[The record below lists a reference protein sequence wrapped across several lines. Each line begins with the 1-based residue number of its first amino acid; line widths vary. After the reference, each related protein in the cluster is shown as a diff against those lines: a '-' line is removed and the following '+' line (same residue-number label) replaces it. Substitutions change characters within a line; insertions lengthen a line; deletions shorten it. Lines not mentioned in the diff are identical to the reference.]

1 MSSNNALL
9 AVIVPLI
16 TGGVIAMG
24 IFLAAGVY
32 LFRRT
37 SEKIRQEARDKGITV
52 KMYCEDCRSTFE
64 MPASVVL
71 SSRFSHAPRKQVTV
85 KKPFVSTKGLPMA
98 GAVERAVKSKHY
110 YKCPVCH
117 LRAWLRIVDPD
128 EYYNRI
134 QPIFMKN
141 MVKMFW
147 LVPIGFGCLI
157 VFGLVYK
164 LVSLFF

>member
-1 MSSNNALL
+1 MSSIDVL
-9 AVIVPLI
+9 AVVIPLMA
-16 TGGVIAMG
+16 GGVIAMG
-24 IFLAAGVY
+24 LFVAVGIY

-37 SEKIRQEARDKGITV
+37 DEKVRQEASDKGITV

-71 SSRFSHAPRKQVTV
+71 SSRFSHAPRKQLLI
-85 KKPFVSTKGLPMA
+85 KKPFVSTKGIPMA
-98 GAVERAVKSKHY
+98 GNVERAVKSKHY

-117 LRAWLRIVDPD
+117 LRAWLKVVDPD
-128 EYYNRI
+128 EYYSQI
-134 QPIFMKN
+134 QPILIKN
-141 MVKMFW
+141 KMMMFL

-157 VFGLVYK
+157 VFGLIYK

>member
-1 MSSNNALL
+1 MSSNDVL
-9 AVIVPLI
+9 AVVIPLI
-16 TGGVIAMG
+16 AGGIIAMG
-24 IFLAAGVY
+24 VFVAAGIY

-37 SEKIRQEARDKGITV
+37 NEKVRQEASDRGITV

-71 SSRFSHAPRKQVTV
+71 SSRFSRAPRKKLLI
-85 KKPFVSTKGLPMA
+85 KKPFVSTKGIPMA
-98 GAVERAVKSKHY
+98 GSVERAVKSKHY

-117 LRAWLRIVDPD
+117 LRAWLKIVDPD
-128 EYYNRI
+128 EYYNQL

-141 MVKMFW
+141 MVKMFL

-157 VFGLVYK
+157 VFGFIYK

>member
-1 MSSNNALL
+1 MNSNDVL

-16 TGGVIAMG
+16 TGGIIGMG
-24 IFLAAGVY
+24 ILVAAGVY

-37 SEKIRQEARDKGITV
+37 SEKIRQEARDKGLTV

-71 SSRFSHAPRKQVTV
+71 SSRFSRAPRKQLLV
-85 KKPFVSTKGLPMA
+85 KKPFVSTKGIPMA
-98 GAVERAVKSKHY
+98 GSVERAVKSKHY

-128 EYYNRI
+128 EYYNQL
-134 QPIFMKN
+134 QPIFIKN
-141 MVKMFW
+141 NLMMFW

-164 LVSLFF
+164 LVTLFF

>member
-1 MSSNNALL
+1 MSSNDVL

-16 TGGVIAMG
+16 TGGIIALA

-37 SEKIRQEARDKGITV
+37 SEKIRQEASDKGITV

-71 SSRFSHAPRKQVTV
+71 SSRFSRAPRKQLLV
-85 KKPFVSTKGLPMA
+85 KKPFVSTKGIPMA
-98 GAVERAVKSKHY
+98 GSVERAVKYKHY

-117 LRAWLRIVDPD
+117 LRAWLKIVDPD
-128 EYYNRI
+128 EYYNQL
-134 QPIFMKN
+134 QPIFIKKN
-141 MVKMFW
+141 LMMFW

-157 VFGLVYK
+157 VLGLVYK